1 MCTNAERNMP
11 EASRTYSSVW
21 SGNAIGTG
29 HARSMLDS
37 QQAWSAQTNRAG
49 EWMQID
55 LGTVHTVTGVTTQG
69 RAASQWDNQYITGYT
84 VKTSVDGFIFTDVP
98 GTYSGQQGDEH
109 KAAIF
114 PSAVRARYV
123 KLVVVSWNA
132 HCSMRAGVILGS
144 GECDAKPEP
153 ECTNSEDNM
162 PEASRTYSS
171 VWNSDATGSG
181 HARSTLDSAQAWSAQ
196 TNQAGEWMMIDLG
209 TVHTV
214 TGVTT
219 QGRAASQWD
228 NQYVTSFTVK

>member
-55 LGTVHTVTGVTTQG
+55 LGTV
-69 RAASQWDNQYITGYT
+69 
-84 VKTSVDGFIFTDVP
+84 
-98 GTYSGQQGDEH
+98 E
-109 KAAIF
+109 
-114 PSAVRARYV
+114 
-123 KLVVVSWNA
+123 
-132 HCSMRAGVILGS
+132 
-144 GECDAKPEP
+144 
-153 ECTNSEDNM
+153 
-162 PEASRTYSS
+162 
-171 VWNSDATGSG
+171 
-181 HARSTLDSAQAWSAQ
+181 
-196 TNQAGEWMMIDLG
+196 
-209 TVHTV
+209 TV

-228 NQYVTSFTVK
+228 NQYVTEYTVKTSVDGFTFVDVPGTCTGQQGDERKACIFPAAVRARYVRIVAVSWNAHISMRAGVLVGSGQCDAPPEPTCTSEEDNRPE